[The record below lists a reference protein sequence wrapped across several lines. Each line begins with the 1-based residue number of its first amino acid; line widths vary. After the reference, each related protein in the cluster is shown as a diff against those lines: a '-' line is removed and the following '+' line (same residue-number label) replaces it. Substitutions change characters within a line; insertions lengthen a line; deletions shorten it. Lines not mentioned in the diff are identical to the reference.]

1 MLEKNPFLVVNEKH
15 FVLQCSRV
23 EGSVFDLS
31 ILKELVEF
39 LILLLRQ
46 QDFQSCYGLQ
56 AVIELL
62 CSALAKQ
69 HE

>member
-23 EGSVFDLS
+23 EGSVFEYIEGTCRVSYMLTQ
-31 ILKELVEF
+31 
-39 LILLLRQ
+39 RQ